1 MCIRLRER
9 EEEAL
14 LSVEDSGEGIPP
26 ENLQVIF
33 ERFFTSGHGYTTGTG
48 IGLHLVREF
57 VQMHKGR
64 VEVES
69 IPQKR
74 TCFTVHIP
82 KGQSHFDPSCVFLNE
97 ALESVADFV
106 EPEPEVIQEKLSR
119 VYDQTVLVVEDDAEI
134 RPYLAKELSANFRVL
149 TAENG
154 KKALELLKSE
164 SVGLILTDVL
174 MPEMNGYELCQQVK
188 SDIAFSH
195 IPVILLTALGEDS
208 QRMYGLAKGA
218 DAYIPKPFN
227 IDVVKLRVIN
237 LLEERERLR
246 EALRTASENLE
257 PLGGKAMEET
267 QSMDD
272 LFMRKFIQL
281 IEENFS
287 DPDFNIEKGSEKL
300 GLSRVHLYRK
310 VKELSGISPIEFLR
324 NYRLKRATALLRQRS
339 GTISEVAYSTGFGS
353 PAYFSKCFKS
363 VYQITPTEFMDSLS
377 PA

>member
-1 MCIRLRER
+1 M
-9 EEEAL
+9 
-14 LSVEDSGEGIPP
+14 
-26 ENLQVIF
+26 
-33 ERFFTSGHGYTTGTG
+33 T
-48 IGLHLVREF
+48 
-57 VQMHKGR
+57 
-64 VEVES
+64 
-69 IPQKR
+69 
-74 TCFTVHIP
+74 
-82 KGQSHFDPSCVFLNE
+82 
-97 ALESVADFV
+97 
-106 EPEPEVIQEKLSR
+106 
-119 VYDQTVLVVEDDAEI
+119 
-134 RPYLAKELSANFRVL
+134 PYLAKELSVNFRVL

-195 IPVILLTALGEDS
+195 IPVVLLTALGEDS

-227 IDVVKLRVIN
+227 IDVVKLRIIN